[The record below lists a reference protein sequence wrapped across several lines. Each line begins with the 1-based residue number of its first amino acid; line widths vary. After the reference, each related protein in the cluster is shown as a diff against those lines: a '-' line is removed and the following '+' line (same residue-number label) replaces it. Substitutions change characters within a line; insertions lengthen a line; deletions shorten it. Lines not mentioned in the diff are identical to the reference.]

1 MTSTSPGGGG
11 VAQAVHD
18 HETGGGRARRGSVPR
33 RSARTRERILAAA
46 TRVFARRGFHGSRVS
61 DIAEE
66 AGMAY
71 GLVYHH
77 FRNKEEILAAIYAEK
92 WGEYIAY
99 LIELSRRPLSFAER
113 MARLV
118 HFWLRIFRQDPDLM
132 TVIINEI
139 TRSYEFMESHDI
151 ATVLAAF
158 DAIQVILDEGVR
170 SGEVRSGVD
179 ARLATYM
186 VLGTAEMVLSGY
198 VLGTLRREA
207 EEDWERDERQL
218 VDLLLHGLAG
228 AGPEPAGD

>member
-1 MTSTSPGGGG
+1 MTSSRPRDAAVARVIPAPDGRQRVGHGG
-11 VAQAVHD
+11 VA
-18 HETGGGRARRGSVPR
+18 R

-99 LIELSRRPLSFAER
+99 LLELSRRPLRFAER
-113 MARLV
+113 MAHLV
-118 HFWLRIFRQDPDLM
+118 HFWVRVFRQDPDMM

-158 DAIQVILDEGVR
+158 DAIQVIIDEGVT

-207 EEDWERDERQL
+207 EEDWARDEEQL
-218 VDLLLHGLAG
+218 VELLLHGLAG
-228 AGPEPAGD
+228 AGPRPGGG

>member
-1 MTSTSPGGGG
+1 MTSTPPGDAG
-11 VAQAVHD
+11 VAQAIPD
-18 HETGGGRARRGSVPR
+18 PDGGRRVPGGVLR

-99 LIELSRRPLSFAER
+99 LIELSHRPLSFADR

-118 HFWLRIFRQDPDLM
+118 HFWVRIFRQDPDLM

-158 DAIQVILDEGVR
+158 DAIQVIVDEGLR
-170 SGEVRSGVD
+170 SGEVRPGVD

-198 VLGTLRREA
+198 VLGTLRREV
-207 EEDWERDERQL
+207 EEDWARDERQL
-218 VDLLLHGLAG
+218 VELLLHGLAG
-228 AGPEPAGD
+228 AGSEPGEG